1 MGGGQACILVGSVCV
16 CVSVL
21 TCLPCED
28 SWTSE
33 LTQRLRDFLGNV
45 LTSKDQAKVPRLVQ
59 MYRECEGGKP
69 SSSVQGVESV
79 KLELA
84 NAHLKYAKVANKLK
98 EITHSYHSLVGIST
112 EMVMALETAVKEK
125 MVGISDW
132 EGGGGDYVG
141 VGGGGL
147 GQVNGS
153 CSIAR

>member
-1 MGGGQACILVGSVCV
+1 MSFSHSYPFHSVCECVCARV
-16 CVSVL
+16 CVPIL

-33 LTQRLRDFLGNV
+33 LTQRLRDFLGSV
-45 LTSKDQAKVPRLVQ
+45 LTSKDQAKVPQLVQ

-84 NAHLKYAKVANKLK
+84 NAQQKYAKVANKLK

-125 MVGISDW
+125 MVGISDC
-132 EGGGGDYVG
+132 GGWGWLCVCGD
-141 VGGGGL
+141 GGL
-147 GQVNGS
+147 GM
-153 CSIAR
+153 